1 MRRGRIARG
10 LVAAALVLGAAP
22 AVAQDA
28 VVAARGAGLVG
39 ERYDGYLG
47 AVGPLPPGLRSQ
59 VAAINIKRRALYAD
73 LAARRGV
80 AAQDVGVATACA
92 LLGRVAVGEAY
103 LVSEGQWRR
112 RAPGE
117 SAPRPSYCGD

>member
-1 MRRGRIARG
+1 MKRAILG
-10 LVAAALVLGAAP
+10 VALTLLAGP

-28 VVAARGAGLVG
+28 VIAARSAGVVG

-47 AVGPLPPGLRSQ
+47 AVGPLTPGLRAQ
-59 VAAINIKRRALYAD
+59 VGAINIKRRALFSD
-73 LAARRGV
+73 LASRRGV
-80 AAQDVGVATACA
+80 TAGDVGVAAACA

-103 LVSEGQWRR
+103 LLPEQTWRR

-117 SAPRPSYCGD
+117 GAPRPSYCG